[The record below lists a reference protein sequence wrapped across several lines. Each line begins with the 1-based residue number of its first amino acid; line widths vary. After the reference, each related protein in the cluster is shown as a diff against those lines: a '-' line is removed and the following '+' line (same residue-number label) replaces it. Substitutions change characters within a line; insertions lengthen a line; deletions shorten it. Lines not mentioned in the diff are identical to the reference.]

1 MRHSTQSLFL
11 LLIASVMLSACG
23 KQESSAQAQSQRPPA
38 EVGFVTVHAQ
48 PFTVVNEL
56 PGRTS
61 PYQVAEVRPQVTGI
75 LEKRLFEEGQTVK
88 AGQALYKIDD
98 KLYKASLASAEAD
111 LASAKANLQSAQL
124 TANRYEHLIKTGAV
138 SQQELDDARA
148 TLNAN
153 KAAVAA
159 AQASVQTARINLDY
173 TTIEAP
179 ISGRIG
185 RSNVT
190 AGALVTANQS
200 NALTVIRQLD
210 PIYVDLTQSYSDL
223 QALRSAMAS
232 GKLETV
238 GKGKATVSLVHQN
251 GATYPHD
258 GTLQFS
264 EYAVDENTGSV
275 TLRALFPNPDGELLP
290 GMFVRA
296 RLPQAESQ
304 NAILVPQ
311 KGVSRQANG
320 KASAM
325 VVSQDNTVE
334 KRSVVTEKA
343 VGNRWLISNGLKDGD
358 RLIVEGLQKIGEG
371 APVKPVSVDGADNA
385 DNAKTTN
392 DAAQG

>member
-48 PFTVVNEL
+48 PFTVINEL

-75 LEKRLFEEGQTVK
+75 LEKRLFEEGETVK

-124 TANRYEHLIKTGAV
+124 TANRYERLIKTGAV

-185 RSNVT
+185 RSDVT

-200 NALTVIRQLD
+200 SSLTVIRQLD
-210 PIYVDLTQSYSDL
+210 PIYVDLTQSYADMQS
-223 QALRSAMAS
+223 LRSAMAS
-232 GKLETV
+232 GQLETV
-238 GKGKATVSLVHQN
+238 GKDKASVSLVHQN

-296 RLPQAESQ
+296 RLPQAETQ
-304 NAILVPQ
+304 DAILVPQ
-311 KGVSRQANG
+311 KGVTRQPNG
-320 KASAM
+320 QASAM
-325 VVSQDNTVE
+325 VVGENDTVE
-334 KRSVVTEKA
+334 KRTVVTERA
-343 VGNRWLISNGLKDGD
+343 VGNRWLISSGLKEGD
-358 RLIVEGLQKIGEG
+358 RLIVEGLQKIGAG
-371 APVKPVSVDGADNA
+371 APVKPVSVDDADQTA
-385 DNAKTTN
+385 NAKTT